1 MIGIEVYPEI
11 EKTKMFK
18 HLFFYDN
25 ICMKTL
31 KAVFCFW
38 SLRYYSLHNK
48 WIQLFALFLLQFFFF
63 QKKNFSLKF

>member
-1 MIGIEVYPEI
+1 MCIFVYKDLAHVVQHLTKKIKNAMIGIEVYPEI

-48 WIQLFALFLLQFFFF
+48 
-63 QKKNFSLKF
+63 